1 MGIANTVATSGIV
14 RTATDQVPLG
24 NTGAYVSRIGIGTG
38 TDGGRVQ
45 REMGQEGFTRM
56 IRYAYDLGIN
66 FLDTADMYRTH
77 EMVGSA
83 IKGISREALFIQTKM
98 QWDAPTIPE
107 KPLEVLD
114 RFLKELGVEY
124 VDSLLIHCATQPA
137 WDTHLRSMMDAFDVA
152 QAQGKIRYKGISC
165 HGLPSLRRAVEVDW
179 VQLQLA
185 RINPFGKHVDG
196 LDGSWDEKGDVPATV
211 TELEKMHA
219 KGRGIIGMKLV
230 GNGDFRD
237 AKVRKESVQFVM
249 GCEFVHASIAGFASI
264 AEIDETLA
272 NANEALAG

>member
-114 RFLKELGVEY
+114 RFL
-124 VDSLLIHCATQPA
+124 D
-137 WDTHLRSMMDAFDVA
+137 
-152 QAQGKIRYKGISC
+152 
-165 HGLPSLRRAVEVDW
+165 
-179 VQLQLA
+179 
-185 RINPFGKHVDG
+185 
-196 LDGSWDEKGDVPATV
+196 
-211 TELEKMHA
+211 
-219 KGRGIIGMKLV
+219 
-230 GNGDFRD
+230 
-237 AKVRKESVQFVM
+237 RKSVV
-249 GCEFVHASIAGFASI
+249 
-264 AEIDETLA
+264 
-272 NANEALAG
+272 